1 VCFIFMHDA
10 EIADAGKILF
20 KHTAEMENTCV
31 FSIHADC
38 RNANLI

>member
-1 VCFIFMHDA
+1 MYDA
-10 EIADAGKILF
+10 EIADAGEILF
-20 KHTAEMENTCV
+20 KHTAEIENAGM